1 MASTKGV
8 FILPVVTP
16 RRSPRLHVAARNIDS
31 LHVHVPLAERNS
43 CEMDSPIKTRSV
55 LCLEVSRTIKS
66 NQEALL

>member
-8 FILPVVTP
+8 FILPIVTP
-16 RRSPRLHVAARNIDS
+16 RRSPILAARNIDS